1 MNTPRRIAMWSGP
14 RNISTAMLRSWGSR
28 ADTFVCDEPLYAHYL
43 KVTRLPHPGIDE
55 VIAAQETDWQKVV
68 DWLTGPVPEN
78 RPVFYQKHMTHHML
92 PNIKRDWLDQV
103 TNAFL
108 IRDPRDMII
117 SLAKGLPK
125 VRIEDTGLVQQLE
138 IFDDVCNRNGSI
150 PAVVDA
156 RDVQNH
162 PEIILPKL
170 CEAVGVAFDPSMLS
184 WTAGTRSTDGIWAK
198 YWYANVEKSTKFE
211 PYQSK
216 NEPVPPEC
224 QAILDECI
232 TIYDQMAKHRI
243 QP

>member
-43 KVTRLPHPGIDE
+43 KLTRLPHPGIDE

-170 CEAVGVAFDPSMLS
+170 CEAVDVAFDQAMLS

-211 PYQSK
+211 PYHSK

-224 QAILDECI
+224 QAILDDCI
-232 TIYDQMAKHRI
+232 AIYDQMAIHRI